1 MNCIIDF
8 RAPAKKVNFAKP
20 FEHIKRCGRVKN
32 KKNKTKKQIDDH
44 PLTPIYRL

>member
-32 KKNKTKKQIDDH
+32 KKTKQKNK
-44 PLTPIYRL
+44 LTITP